1 MCPSSRPQFPFP
13 LPPSFLTKV
22 PVLRPCCMPSSWLA
36 RISCPCS
43 LTLSTSIT
51 FLVSLIIFPS
61 LVLVT
66 RPSILRLQRSY
77 FHWKKLR
84 FPGETL
90 PKFLPAAKLI
100 QETFVPVHL
109 HRQLVCFCKKLI
121 IVTFWPIDRW
131 QTKERKVVWLVRCY
145 KSSLRSAAPDLWSTR
160 RSGEAPILFS
170 LSPLCSSTGSMC
182 SQ

>member
-13 LPPSFLTKV
+13 LLPSFLTKV
-22 PVLRPCCMPSSWLA
+22 PVLQPCCMPSSWLA

-51 FLVSLIIFPS
+51 FLVFLIIFPS

-109 HRQLVCFCKKLI
+109 HHQLVCFSSVKAYYCKRFSQLI
-121 IVTFWPIDRW
+121 DDRLKRGRSCGLLDVTN
-131 QTKERKVVWLVRCY
+131 
-145 KSSLRSAAPDLWSTR
+145 
-160 RSGEAPILFS
+160 
-170 LSPLCSSTGSMC
+170 PL
-182 SQ
+182 